1 MPRIEYRPSGPRSPE
16 RKSRPVLIFY
26 RVLLVI
32 ALFLVLVIL
41 GGSLYALILRP
52 KATANLSP
60 PVSPAV
66 SLSAGDANIF
76 TGLGRLRCPTA
87 EPNPGMVI
95 LQAAFPYYPGDRPFS
110 EELVSRLKEL
120 RNISVAY
127 FAALSVEELGSKSEA
142 EIKAELLS
150 RYNAILRLGQIE
162 ILYFNEYMLIE

>member
-1 MPRIEYRPSGPRSPE
+1 MPRIEYRPSGPPQRNPRSL
-16 RKSRPVLIFY
+16 VIFY
-26 RVLLVI
+26 RILLVI
-32 ALFLVLVIL
+32 VLFLVLVIL

-52 KATANLSP
+52 KSAAVPVP
-60 PVSPAV
+60 PASPAAP
-66 SLSAGDANIF
+66 LATGDANIF

-87 EPNPGMVI
+87 DPNPGMVI

-127 FAALSVEELGSKSEA
+127 FAALSVEELGRKSEA

-162 ILYFNEYMLIE
+162 ILYFNEYMVIE

>member
-16 RKSRPVLIFY
+16 RKSRPLLIFY

-32 ALFLVLVIL
+32 VLFLVLVIL

-52 KATANLSP
+52 KAAASP
-60 PVSPAV
+60 PVSPAAP
-66 SLSAGDANIF
+66 LSAGDANIF

-87 EPNPGMVI
+87 APNPGMVI

-120 RNISVAY
+120 RNISIAY
-127 FAALSVEELGSKSEA
+127 FAALSVEELGRKSEA